1 MFASVLFLSRFSFCR
16 RRRIIHV
23 SVIADPEIAE
33 VSSDPIIPR
42 ILSTVYVTV
51 SAVDG
56 EGHDGV
62 GVEGHDGVGASGV
75 G

>member
-1 MFASVLFLSRFSFCR
+1 MN
-16 RRRIIHV
+16 
-23 SVIADPEIAE
+23 E
-33 VSSDPIIPR
+33 
-42 ILSTVYVTV
+42 

-75 G
+75 GCRMWGRWTCVDGCGEMKRGSKISGHN